1 MKGTRDGTGE
11 AKGKRKREGK
21 TPEKEKGKAKAPKES
36 GAVLYDVPG
45 PRARRR
51 NLLLTLLFL
60 LAVGGVV
67 WWVVASLADKD
78 QLAWAKWAPFFTDPR
93 VWHTYL
99 LPALKNTVTAAALAM
114 GIALPLGAFLG
125 VARLSDHRWVRGTAG
140 PVVEFFRAIPVLIL
154 MLFANAA
161 YAEFTGISP
170 ESRPLYAVVTGL
182 VLYNASV
189 LAEVVRAG
197 ILALPAGQTDAA
209 KAIGMRKGQTM
220 AYVLLPQSVTAM
232 LPALVS
238 QLVVIVKDTALGG
251 AMLGFSELL
260 ASVRPMSANYGA
272 NTIASFTV
280 VAVVF
285 VVLNFA
291 LTSFASWLERRL
303 RRGKRSTG
311 AVVGADAVEDLA
323 APGEPGRT
331 GPF

>member
-1 MKGTRDGTGE
+1 MKDKPT
-11 AKGKRKREGK
+11 
-21 TPEKEKGKAKAPKES
+21 
-36 GAVLYDVPG
+36 VLYDVPG

-51 NLLLTLLFL
+51 NVLWSLLFL
-60 LAVGGVV
+60 IALAAVV
-67 WWVVASLADKD
+67 WWVVASLADKG
-78 QLAWAKWAPFFTDPR
+78 QLDWAKWAPFFTDPR
-93 VWHTYL
+93 VWETYL
-99 LPALKNTVTAAALAM
+99 LPALKNTVIAAALAM
-114 GIALPLGAFLG
+114 VIALPLGALLG
-125 VARLSDHRWVRGTAG
+125 ILRLSDHRAVRAVSGT
-140 PVVEFFRAIPVLIL
+140 VVEFFRAIPVLIL

-161 YAEFTGISP
+161 YSQFTGISP
-170 ESRPLYAVVTGL
+170 DSRPLYAVVTGL

-220 AYVLLPQSVTAM
+220 LYVLLPQAVTAM

-272 NTIASFTV
+272 NTIACFTV

-285 VVLNFA
+285 VLLNLA
-291 LTSFASWLERRL
+291 LTTFASWLERRL
-303 RRGKRSTG
+303 RRGKKSTG
-311 AVVGADAVEDLA
+311 AVVGVEAVEDLA
-323 APGEPGRT
+323 VPGEHPDTR
-331 GPF
+331 